1 MQSFFLVL
9 QSMLNGIQTKPDS
22 YDSLLDTTFIHSV
35 CCYLS
40 LFLVYS
46 SHQFFICANSF
57 CADQFYFSFKAGFH
71 EIQLSIFLMLKY
83 TVSTTGFPL
92 HSNFVMKLKGNQSTF
107 SDMGWLLQTHAV
119 YC

>member
-1 MQSFFLVL
+1 
-9 QSMLNGIQTKPDS
+9 
-22 YDSLLDTTFIHSV
+22 
-35 CCYLS
+35 
-40 LFLVYS
+40 
-46 SHQFFICANSF
+46 
-57 CADQFYFSFKAGFH
+57 
-71 EIQLSIFLMLKY
+71 MLKY